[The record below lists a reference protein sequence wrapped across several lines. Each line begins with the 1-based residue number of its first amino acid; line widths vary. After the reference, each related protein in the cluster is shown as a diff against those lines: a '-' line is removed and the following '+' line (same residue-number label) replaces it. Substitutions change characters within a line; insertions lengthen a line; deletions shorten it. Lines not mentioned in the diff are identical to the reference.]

1 MRIIKQISSNNI
13 LAISIGLV
21 YLWFGALKF
30 FPAQSPA
37 EDLAMNTADAITMNL
52 IPSSVSILIIA
63 IWEVLIGVLL
73 LLNVYRKPV
82 VIAALIHVTFTLTP
96 LFLFTDQTFSQAP
109 FSFTLLGQYIFK
121 NVIIIAA
128 LITLY
133 RQSNADSSRI
143 NS

>member
-1 MRIIKQISSNNI
+1 MKIIKRISSNHI

-37 EDLAMNTADAITMNL
+37 EGLAMNTADVITMKL
-52 IPSSVSILIIA
+52 IPASLSLLIIA
-63 IWEVLIGVLL
+63 IWEVLIGILL
-73 LLNVYRKPV
+73 LLNIYRKPV
-82 VIAALIHVTFTLTP
+82 ITAAIIHLLFTLTP
-96 LFLFTDQTFSQAP
+96 LFLFPEISFSGST

-133 RQSNADSSRI
+133 RQSSSKF
-143 NS
+143 